1 METDIQHFI
10 FVNLKPEGLSSEKT
24 QDELEVLYL
33 PKVLMTIFILSED
46 DSRSIR
52 EIKYFFISS
61 FLATKFYSLVI
72 LSKSFD
78 YDDSFFLFFFCKDE
92 TRTWNSHWCCALIAL
107 KTKQW
112 IGQESNKLACFLWQ

>member
-10 FVNLKPEGLSSEKT
+10 FVNLKPEGLCSKKT
-24 QDELEVLYL
+24 QDEMEVLYL

-78 YDDSFFLFFFCKDE
+78 YDDSFFLSFFFFARMRQE
-92 TRTWNSHWCCALIAL
+92 HGIV
-107 KTKQW
+107 
-112 IGQESNKLACFLWQ
+112 IGVVP